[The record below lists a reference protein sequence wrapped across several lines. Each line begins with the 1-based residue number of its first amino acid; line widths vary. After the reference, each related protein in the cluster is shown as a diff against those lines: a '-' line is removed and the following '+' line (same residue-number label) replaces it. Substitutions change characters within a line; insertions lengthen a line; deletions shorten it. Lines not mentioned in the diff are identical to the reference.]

1 MPGTPIPNYAQVPE
15 TLAQMQQ
22 QLAALANQ
30 QQFTITDPTGASGDP
45 ANNNAVAVIG
55 SLTGYGTLTGYGEA
69 VWVGP
74 PKGGGWQQI
83 GGPGGGSAIFQPGD
97 VFPSYAATRAGAL
110 ICDGTAYTGG
120 TTTYPALATACPGL
134 VSGTT
139 LTVPDLRGRT
149 VIGSD
154 SGGVHMPVNKPALGA
169 AIGEEEHVLALAE
182 LTAHNHGGSTGTGT
196 TGTGSTGSANTSTEG
211 SYHTHSASGNILVTG
226 AGGVY
231 LGSSGTLEAGSVT
244 ATGDQSTLHVHSA
257 GPLSVPGLSVPALS
271 IASAGSSDAHNTV
284 MPSVALN
291 FFIKT

>member
-154 SGGVHMPVNKPALGA
+154 SGGVNMPVNKPALGA
-169 AIGEEEHVLALAE
+169 AIGEEEHTLALAE

-196 TGTGSTGSANTSTEG
+196 TGTANTSTEG
-211 SYHTHSASGNILVTG
+211 STHTHNAVVEG

-231 LGSSGTLEAGSVT
+231 LPTSGSVEVT
-244 ATGDQSTLHVHSA
+244 YTSTGAESALHVH
-257 GPLSVPGLSVPALS
+257 GVPALSVPALS

-284 MPSVALN
+284 QPSLAAN
-291 FFIKT
+291 WFIKT

>member
-154 SGGVHMPVNKPALGA
+154 SGGVNMPVNKPALGA
-169 AIGEEEHVLALAE
+169 AIGEEEHTLALAE
-182 LTAHNHGGSTGTGT
+182 LTAHNHGGSTGTGSTGTGT
-196 TGTGSTGSANTSTEG
+196 TGTESTAHDHGPGSGGSFVATGGTGIGWSAASGSTGLDVTGSTGTQNID
-211 SYHTHSASGNILVTG
+211 HTHN
-226 AGGVY
+226 
-231 LGSSGTLEAGSVT
+231 
-244 ATGDQSTLHVHSA
+244 
-257 GPLSVPGLSVPALS
+257 VPGLSVPALS
-271 IASAGSSDAHNTV
+271 IGSQGSSTAHNTV
-284 MPSVALN
+284 QPSVALN